1 MGNMDLKFN
10 PYNFQETGWL
20 YVYNRISMQLIQQ
33 SEAQMTSNIFNA
45 K

>member
-20 YVYNRISMQLIQQ
+20 YNRISMQLIQQ
-33 SEAQMTSNIFNA
+33 SEAQVTSNIFNA